1 MANCPN
7 CGVHL
12 KKTNWKPNCP
22 NCNVNI
28 FYNGMQERLAKDV
41 ETAEISLN
49 KMYAMLDRAKASYI
63 GSKLAIARI
72 VLSLLPIGA
81 LFLPLA
87 KLAVNVP
94 FVSEEFSINAL
105 TVYNAVSTMD
115 FDGLLG
121 MLSSPALG
129 AAVIMFA
136 LSIIFVAL
144 GAVGSLVGFILIFLS
159 CSPKG
164 IPRNLGFAGASL
176 GCYVLSGLM
185 FILSGSQFASVLGE
199 AAYSS
204 SLSFGYILLIVAAL
218 APLVINLMIKKNPI
232 EVKSSAEKRKRE
244 IAEKAAQM
252 AADMEEARKKEEEQ
266 RMIEE
271 AYAAEQAKKNGENK

>member
-12 KKTNWKPNCP
+12 KKTYWKPNCP

-28 FYNGMQERLAKDV
+28 FYNGMQERLAHDV

-49 KMYAMLDRAKASYI
+49 KMYAVLDRVKASYI

-87 KLAVNVP
+87 KLSVNVP
-94 FVSEEFSINAL
+94 FVSESFSINAM
-105 TVYNAVSTMD
+105 TVYNAVSSMD
-115 FDGLLG
+115 FEGLLG
-121 MLSSPALG
+121 MLSSPTLG
-129 AAVIMFA
+129 TAVLMFA
-136 LSIIFVAL
+136 LSIIFIAL
-144 GAVGSLVGFILIFLS
+144 GAVVSFVGFILIFLS
-159 CSPKG
+159 CAPKG
-164 IPRNLGFAGASL
+164 IPRNLSFAGVAL
-176 GCYVLSGLM
+176 GSYALSGL
-185 FILSGSQFASVLGE
+185 FFVLSGSQFASVLGE
-199 AAYSS
+199 GYSA
-204 SLSFGYILLIVAAL
+204 SLSFGYILLIIAAL
-218 APLVINLMIKKNPI
+218 APIVINLMIKKNPI
-232 EVKSSAEKRKRE
+232 VVKSSAEKRKKE
-244 IAEKAAQM
+244 IAEKAAKM

-271 AYAAEQAKKNGENK
+271 AYAAEQAKKNKENK

>member
-12 KKTNWKPNCP
+12 KKTYWKPNCP

-49 KMYAMLDRAKASYI
+49 RMYAMLDRAKASYI

-72 VLSLLPIGA
+72 VLSLLPIGP

-94 FVSEEFSINAL
+94 FVSEEFSINAIS
-105 TVYNAVSTMD
+105 VYNLVSTMD
-115 FDGLLG
+115 FEGLLG
-121 MLSSPALG
+121 MLSSPTMG
-129 AAVIMFA
+129 AAVILFA

-144 GAVGSLVGFILIFLS
+144 GAVGSLVGFILIFMS

-164 IPRNLGFAGASL
+164 IQRNLGFAGTAL
-176 GCYVLSGLM
+176 GCYVLSGLFFM
-185 FILSGSQFASVLGE
+185 LSGSQFASVLGE
-199 AAYSS
+199 GYSA
-204 SLSFGYILLIVAAL
+204 SLSFGYLLLIVAAL
-218 APLVINLMIKKNPI
+218 APIVINLMIKKNPI
-232 EVKSSAEKRKRE
+232 VVVSSAEKRKKE
-244 IAEKAAQM
+244 IAEKAAKM

-271 AYAAEQAKKNGENK
+271 AYAAEQAKKK

>member
-12 KKTNWKPNCP
+12 KKTYWKPNCP

-28 FYNGMQERLAKDV
+28 FYHGMQERLENDV
-41 ETAEISLN
+41 ITAEISLN

-72 VLSLLPIGA
+72 ILSLIPIGP

-87 KLAVNVP
+87 KLAINVP

-105 TVYNAVSTMD
+105 TLYNAVSTMD
-115 FDGLLG
+115 FGGLFG
-121 MLSSPALG
+121 MLSSETMSL
-129 AAVIMFA
+129 AVILFA
-136 LSIIFVAL
+136 LSIVFIAL
-144 GAVGSLVGFILIFLS
+144 GAVGSLVGFILLFLS

-164 IPRNLGFAGASL
+164 IQRNLGFAGSAL
-176 GCYVLSGLM
+176 GCYILSG
-185 FILSGSQFASVLGE
+185 ILFLVSGSQFASVLGE
-199 AAYSS
+199 GAFSA
-204 SLSFGYILLIVAAL
+204 SLSFGYPILILLAI
-218 APLVINLMIKKNPI
+218 APIVINIMIKKNPI
-232 EVKSSAEKRKRE
+232 VVKSSAEKRKQE
-244 IAEKAAQM
+244 IAEKAAKM
-252 AADMEEARKKEEEQ
+252 AAEMEEERKKQEEQ

-271 AYAAEQAKKNGENK
+271 AYAAEQAKKNEENK

>member
-12 KKTNWKPNCP
+12 KKTYWKPNCP

-28 FYNGMQERLAKDV
+28 FYNGMQERLQNDIL
-41 ETAEISLN
+41 TAEESLN
-49 KMYAMLDRAKASYI
+49 RMYGMLDRAKASYI

-72 VLSLLPIGA
+72 VLSLIPIGA
-81 LFLPLA
+81 LFLPLG

-94 FVSEEFSINAL
+94 FVSAEFSIDAL
-105 TVYNAVSTMD
+105 AIYNTVSTLD
-115 FDGLLG
+115 FGGLFG
-121 MLSSPALG
+121 MLSSPNLS
-129 AAVIMFA
+129 AAVILYA
-136 LSIIFVAL
+136 LSIVFIAL
-144 GAVGSLVGFILIFLS
+144 GAVGSLVGFILLFLS

-164 IPRNLGFAGASL
+164 IQRNLGFSFSAL

-185 FILSGSQFASVLGE
+185 FILSGSQFSSVLGDGFS
-199 AAYSS
+199 ASI
-204 SLSFGYILLIVAAL
+204 SFGYPILLVL
-218 APLVINLMIKKNPI
+218 AIAPIVINFMIKKNPI
-232 EVKSSAEKRKRE
+232 VVVSSAEKKKKE

-252 AADMEEARKKEEEQ
+252 AADLAEEQRKQEEQ

-271 AYAAEQAKKNGENK
+271 AYAAEQAKKENK

>member
-22 NCNVNI
+22 SCGVNI
-28 FYNGMQERLAKDV
+28 FYHGMQERLEKDIV
-41 ETAEISLN
+41 EAERSLN
-49 KMYAMLDRAKASYI
+49 RMYDILDRVKASYK

-72 VLSLLPIGA
+72 VLDLLPIGA

-87 KLAVNVP
+87 KIAVDVP
-94 FVSEEFSINAL
+94 FVTKEFTVNAL
-105 TVYNAVSTMD
+105 SVYNSISSLD
-115 FDGLLG
+115 FEALFE
-121 MLSSPALG
+121 MFSSNSFS
-129 AAVIMFA
+129 AATILFA
-136 LSIIFVAL
+136 LAIVFIAL

-176 GCYVLSGLM
+176 GCYALSGL
-185 FILSGSQFASVLGE
+185 FFALSGSQFTSVLGDSFS
-199 AAYSS
+199 AT
-204 SLSFGYILLIVAAL
+204 LSFGFPILLVAAL

-232 EVKSSAEKRKRE
+232 VVVSSAEKRKQE
-244 IAEKAAQM
+244 IAEKAAKM
-252 AADMEEARKKEEEQ
+252 AADMAEEQRKQEEQ

-271 AYAAEQAKKNGENK
+271 AYAAEQAAKNNK